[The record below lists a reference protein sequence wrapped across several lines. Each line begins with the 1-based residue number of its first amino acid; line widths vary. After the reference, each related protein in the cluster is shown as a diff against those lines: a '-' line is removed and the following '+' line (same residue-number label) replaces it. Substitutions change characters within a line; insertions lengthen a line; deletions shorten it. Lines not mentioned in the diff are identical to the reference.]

1 MRKIPA
7 VLFEKTKR
15 NSYSKLFQMSLDQ
28 ATVSEDGKKA
38 YSDDQLPA
46 QRGEELNVVCL
57 DSSKAYDKVDLQ

>member
-1 MRKIPA
+1 
-7 VLFEKTKR
+7 
-15 NSYSKLFQMSLDQ
+15 MSLDQ